1 MRQTQYQIES
11 FLEAYEVSTSML
23 LLQINLN
30 MKCNSQSKNCRI
42 ETRYEKNVSA
52 EIFNK
57 HESRACVKPMK
68 DTRRTREKSDLRL
81 SAV

>member
-1 MRQTQYQIES
+1 
-11 FLEAYEVSTSML
+11 
-23 LLQINLN
+23 

-68 DTRRTREKSDLRL
+68 DTLRTREKSDLRL

>member
-30 MKCNSQSKNCRI
+30 MKCNSQSKNCTI

-57 HESRACVKPMK
+57 HECRACVKPMNK
-68 DTRRTREKSDLRL
+68 NHYEQERRL